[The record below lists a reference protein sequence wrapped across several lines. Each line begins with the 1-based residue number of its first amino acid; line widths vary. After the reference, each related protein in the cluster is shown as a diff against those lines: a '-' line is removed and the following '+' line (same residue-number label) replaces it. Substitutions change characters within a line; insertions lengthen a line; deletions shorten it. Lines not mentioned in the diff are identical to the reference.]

1 MLGLDIEQ
9 INFRMS
15 SELKMRLEERAAHDN
30 ISTARVL
37 RMAALWYTNGK
48 LSDSQL
54 EEALALELAAFPE
67 NRGRKPKKVVV
78 SPEKKGRNPK
88 VRRH

>member
-1 MLGLDIEQ
+1 MLGPDVEQ

-15 SELKMRLEERAAHDN
+15 SELKLRLEERAAHDN

-37 RMAALWYTNGK
+37 RMAALWYTHGK

-54 EEALALELAAFPE
+54 EEALALELEAFPE

-78 SPEKKGRNPK
+78 SPEKKGRKPK